1 MIKII
6 LSTKLG
12 ELQMSQAQLSRITHI
27 RPATIFELYHNY
39 AESIKVEH
47 LNSICV
53 ALACRLDEIMVFIP
67 DDSEEAQKLRAAKA
81 MR

>member
-12 ELQMSQAQLSRITHI
+12 ELQMSQAQLSRITKI

-39 AESIKVEH
+39 EETINVEQMNAIYTALQCSSI
-47 LNSICV
+47 
-53 ALACRLDEIMVFIP
+53 DELMVFIP
-67 DDSEEAQKLRAAKA
+67 DDSEEAKKIRAA
-81 MR
+81 

>member
-53 ALACRLDEIMVFIP
+53 ALACRLDEIMVFIA
-67 DDSEEAQKLRAAKA
+67 DESEESQRLRAAKA
-81 MR
+81 NR